1 MDRNKLIEDKAERVV
16 LVSVISGT
24 VTDRQVNE
32 YLDELEFLAQTAG
45 AVTLKK
51 FTQKLPVINQKSYV
65 GAGKLSEIK
74 EYVIENDGVVFGAT
88 FDKNFEVYHT
98 YVSEKEQLEMF
109 RGSKYV
115 QSRLESTFAE
125 VRNF

>member
-74 EYVIENDGVVFGAT
+74 EYVIENEIDCVIFDDELSPSQLRNIELSLGVKILDRTNLILDIFV
-88 FDKNFEVYHT
+88 
-98 YVSEKEQLEMF
+98 
-109 RGSKYV
+109 
-115 QSRLESTFAE
+115 
-125 VRNF
+125 